1 LVLELESNCLIKIS
15 GSPYREP
22 REQTISLTKKG
33 NDFKYLQKTY
43 TEFINEKE
51 KPLSNVFNIGNLN
64 STNTILGSHNS
75 NINISHSNTSEEIIS
90 TLNNLIE
97 NISHNQDMELIF
109 KGKLVDTYTEL
120 LSAIQTSKENKLP
133 IFDNL
138 LSIAANV
145 ASLLGTGI
153 VQS

>member
-1 LVLELESNCLIKIS
+1 
-15 GSPYREP
+15 
-22 REQTISLTKKG
+22 
-33 NDFKYLQKTY
+33 
-43 TEFINEKE
+43 
-51 KPLSNVFNIGNLN
+51 
-64 STNTILGSHNS
+64 
-75 NINISHSNTSEEIIS
+75 
-90 TLNNLIE
+90 
-97 NISHNQDMELIF
+97 MELIF